1 MTATPQT
8 RAVALV
14 LSGLLGLGVT
24 ACSQDPERARADETP
39 RASLTVHEAPTLESL
54 GVVRL
59 GTVRGRLPKRD
70 RERLLEQVSHT
81 VDQWLRGAYLEGDY
95 PRNDFRAGFAAFTPG
110 ARRQA
115 RADKKLLSNA
125 GARITAVR
133 PRARRLAVDA
143 VAVRGRAVG
152 ATARVRL
159 VFDASGKQD
168 RTVIVRGRVFLT
180 RTKQGWQI
188 FGYDV
193 SRGTA

>member
-1 MTATPQT
+1 MT
-8 RAVALV
+8 V
-14 LSGLLGLGVT
+14 
-24 ACSQDPERARADETP
+24 
-39 RASLTVHEAPTLESL
+39 
-54 GVVRL
+54 
-59 GTVRGRLPKRD
+59 
-70 RERLLEQVSHT
+70 ERLLEQVSHT

-133 PRARRLAVDA
+133 PRARRLAGR
-143 VAVRGRAVG
+143 RGRGPRACGRGDGPGAAGFRRVG
-152 ATARVRL
+152 
-159 VFDASGKQD
+159 GKQD